1 MENNEFQNNET
12 TLNSN
17 SFYASVFKWLA
28 LGLLITFGAGYLLYY
43 QFTDIL
49 VKLLSGGAYFV
60 ILIAELILVIAFRV
74 SISKMNFTTSLLCYA
89 LYSLLT
95 GFTMAVLFAVFEGG
109 SIISIF
115 LVTAVVF
122 GIFGLIG
129 SRLKMPLNRFGT
141 FLIVGLLAIV
151 ILEIVNIFLLNN
163 TLEMVLCIAGL
174 VIFIGFIMFDFNR
187 IQVFIDQ
194 GTGYDKTLALHFAF
208 ELYLDFINTFIKLLR
223 LFGKR
228 KD

>member
-1 MENNEFQNNET
+1 MENNETSLNN
-12 TLNSN
+12 N
-17 SFYASVFKWLA
+17 SFYASVFRWLA
-28 LGLLITFGAGYLLYY
+28 LGLAITFGAGYLLYY
-43 QFTDIL
+43 QFPEMLI
-49 VKLLSGGAYFV
+49 KLMGGAYFV

-74 SISKMNFTTSLLCYA
+74 SISKMNFTTSLICYA
-89 LYSLLT
+89 PYSLLT
-95 GFTMAVLFAVFEGG
+95 GFTVAVLFAMFEGG

-122 GIFGLIG
+122 ALFGFIG
-129 SRLKMPLNRFGT
+129 SKLKMPLNKFGT
-141 FLIVGLLAIV
+141 FLIIGLIALV
-151 ILEIVNIFLLNN
+151 ILELINVFLLNN
-163 TLEMVLCIAGL
+163 TLEIVLCVIGL

-187 IQVFIDQ
+187 IQAYVDQ
-194 GTGYDKTLALHFAF
+194 GTGFDNTLALHFAF